1 MHNRLLV
8 YERKRARLTQRNR
21 KVFFVRNSAK
31 VVNDQVKI
39 RKWVLYCMEIESE
52 IKSERETDRQKQST
66 TIDRVRV
73 SRRKIYVI
81 LK

>member
-52 IKSERETDRQKQST
+52 IKSDRQKQIT
-66 TIDRVRV
+66 TIDRDRV